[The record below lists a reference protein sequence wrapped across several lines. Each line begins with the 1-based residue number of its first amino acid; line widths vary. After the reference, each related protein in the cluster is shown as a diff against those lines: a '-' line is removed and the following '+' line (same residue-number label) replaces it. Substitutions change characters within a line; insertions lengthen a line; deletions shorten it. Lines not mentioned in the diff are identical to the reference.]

1 MIEIFVVDN
10 ENNKTKF
17 KPKKIRDKIME
28 ETGLDILIATNI
40 TRQVVGTI
48 KKNYKDEIST
58 STIRSLINAQLVKRG
73 LTSEELKSRKL
84 GMSVADYEDLIQNGC
99 KDNANISYSPEMI
112 SKYAYDSIAKEYALL
127 TQPTEQADAHID
139 GLYHEHDLEFYN
151 LRPNCL
157 SGNNN
162 IIIKDEEGNISYT
175 TIKEFVEEMF
185 LSDKTYYVPSLNVK
199 TNSME
204 WKRIENAYLSSP
216 SEETYL
222 VTFSKGYSIECTS
235 DHKFIKSHNNKA
247 QKQYDIKV
255 SEFDNY
261 KDLRLCNITDLKEN
275 NDLNDYNES
284 ALFGFFLGDGYISNK
299 GNIKF
304 SFSKKD
310 KAEYLYHLLEQ
321 LKINFTYTETDYYDT
336 GYLYSFYIK
345 DKIYPQLSKSELI
358 KKYTSKYNLT
368 GILEGLINSDG
379 HIRLDINDVLRLNFT
394 NTNKSIFDLYQLC
407 LISNGIRG
415 FINIT
420 EFDNPN
426 HKDAYNSSSFGEKLL
441 SLLSSMN
448 ICNRFVPIIKKA
460 NPNMKKYDEIGE
472 LKVRSIEYT
481 GTQPVYN
488 LTIADNHNYLAGING
503 FVLTQN
509 CMNYDLRFFARNGLK
524 IDGKGL
530 MGSVAKPAK
539 SLEVLLNHML
549 QALMAGATVFSG
561 GQGFAN
567 FNTLLAPYCVG
578 RTYKE
583 IKQAIQNFIFNCNM
597 SLICRGGQ
605 VLFSS
610 IGVDLSVPK
619 VLADEPAICPG
630 GIKNGVYKDY
640 QEQADLIFRAICE
653 VLNEKDGNNA
663 YHRFP
668 NCNSFDTPLILR
680 KNGIVTVKNIGE
692 FVDNCIEQE
701 YQNYFDSKVS
711 YCTDDYEV
719 LSVNKDTHNLEWKKI
734 TCAIRNPNQDIYEV
748 KTTRGFNLKVT
759 ANHPFITYASVG
771 FGSFD
776 GRKLSSFKPN
786 TRLCTFNDNIIDYI
800 ENNIG
805 TFIGFFL
812 GDGTKDTNIENRILF
827 SLYKEDKIRYLD
839 NLLQE
844 IGFEFIRRDYDTRSE
859 FTLLANK
866 QPNNQLK
873 QVVID
878 CYNMKNNKLL
888 SKYNNSK
895 YYLGLFTGLINS
907 DGYIHTSKDIDKPS
921 NIVKFSNTNKEL
933 INLYTNIAHIYGL
946 TLSKSLK
953 QTPTKN
959 THNEC
964 YDIRFGGN
972 TMQELLNHITLRDG
986 HKSRLIDV
994 DYIPRNHFSSVSIK
1008 SIEKVDYEGYT
1019 YDLEVEDN
1027 HNYFAGEIPVLNHN
1041 CLFNIREG
1049 DLDKYEGNCKL
1060 LHELGANNPT
1070 IYYVNCKDIERTVM
1084 GALTSDT
1091 PVMTNKGFKYPYEL
1105 KIGDTV
1111 MTYSSDGSKC
1121 WNKIYNVIEKI
1132 APSKVFK
1139 ITCDNGYSF
1148 KVTDNHKLPTVD
1160 GIVKSENL
1168 KVGMGLYNY
1177 IDELYNPTN
1186 DYEAE
1191 FIGVFLADG
1200 FIKHKP
1206 RHQYDDEYIEFHVCK
1221 EWKLKEIIKLCEKCN
1236 YNYKFIQRKDK
1247 SFSIKVYEKELRD
1260 KLVKLYDDNL
1270 GVKKFPT
1277 EYWNDKNKLAN
1288 IIKGLMFDGRKQSN
1302 TSYIWSCSDKE
1313 LVYDVCY
1320 ALSYIGLYS
1329 SIYVDIRKGK
1339 TGNWRTNYR
1348 VTFGKDKKP
1357 KHTRG
1362 RKTTTIKSIELVDNT
1377 EPVYDLSIENNPNY
1391 VCGLG
1396 GIHSENCRTATPMNY
1411 AYNYED
1417 DCLNTGNFMYNT
1429 LNLPLIAL
1437 EVDGDE
1443 NDFYTKLNDVC
1454 EIAYD
1459 NLHHRRKEVIDAIYN
1474 KHLSDFLLQE
1484 DIETGKPLYDID
1496 RTTITLGFCGLNEC
1510 LEVLYGGGITEYED
1524 KGIDIV
1530 KFLNAKKEEFNKR
1543 DGLRWSV
1550 IGSPAEST
1558 AHRFAEII
1566 KDKYPNAKVQ
1576 GIKGSYYL
1584 TNSSHIPVDSGVMLS
1599 EHIKNSAKFHKL
1611 TLGGNILH
1619 LWLGEVWSDA
1629 EALWKLNKKIL
1640 ETGTIFWAYSKV
1652 FTYCNLCGF
1661 TINEKTDICPVCKT
1675 DDVITYDRITGY
1687 YLPTVGY
1694 NNGKQQ
1700 EFEDRYRHTLNR

>member
-1 MIEIFVVDN
+1 
-10 ENNKTKF
+10 
-17 KPKKIRDKIME
+17 ME
-28 ETGLDILIATNI
+28 ETGLDVLIATNI

-48 KKNYKDEIST
+48 KKNYQDEIST

-99 KDNANISYSPEMI
+99 NDNANISYSPEMI

-127 TQPTEQADAHID
+127 TQPTEQADTHID

-162 IIIKDEEGNISYT
+162 IIIKDEEDNISYV
-175 TIKEFVEEMF
+175 TIKEFVDEMF
-185 LSDKTYYVPSLNVK
+185 LSDKAYYVPSLNIK

-204 WKRIENAYLSSP
+204 WKIIENAYLSSP

-222 VTFSKGYSIECTS
+222 VTFGKGYSIECTS

-310 KAEYLYHLLEQ
+310 KAEYLYHLLER
-321 LKINFTYTETDYYDT
+321 LNIDFTYTEKESDYYDT

-345 DKIYPQLSKSELI
+345 DRIYPQLSKSELI
-358 KKYTSKYNLT
+358 KKYTSEYNLT

-379 HIRLDINDVLRLNFT
+379 HIRLDINNVLRLNFT

-415 FINIT
+415 SINIT
-420 EFDNPN
+420 EFNNPN
-426 HKDAYNSSSFGEKLL
+426 HNDAYNSSSFGEKLL

-448 ICNRFVPIIKKA
+448 ICDRFVPIIEKA

-472 LKVRSIEYT
+472 LSVRSIEYT

-509 CMNYDLRFFARNGLK
+509 CMNYDLRFFAKNGLK

-561 GQGFAN
+561 GQGYAN
-567 FNTLLAPYCVG
+567 FNTLLSPFCVG
-578 RTYKE
+578 RSYKE

-630 GIKNGVYKDY
+630 GIKKGTYKDY
-640 QEQADLIFRAICE
+640 QEEADLVFRAICE
-653 VLNEKDGNNA
+653 VLDEKDGNNA

-668 NCNSFDTPLILR
+668 NT
-680 KNGIVTVKNIGE
+680 
-692 FVDNCIEQE
+692 
-701 YQNYFDSKVS
+701 
-711 YCTDDYEV
+711 
-719 LSVNKDTHNLEWKKI
+719 
-734 TCAIRNPNQDIYEV
+734 
-748 KTTRGFNLKVT
+748 
-759 ANHPFITYASVG
+759 
-771 FGSFD
+771 
-776 GRKLSSFKPN
+776 
-786 TRLCTFNDNIIDYI
+786 
-800 ENNIG
+800 
-805 TFIGFFL
+805 
-812 GDGTKDTNIENRILF
+812 
-827 SLYKEDKIRYLD
+827 
-839 NLLQE
+839 
-844 IGFEFIRRDYDTRSE
+844 
-859 FTLLANK
+859 
-866 QPNNQLK
+866 
-873 QVVID
+873 
-878 CYNMKNNKLL
+878 
-888 SKYNNSK
+888 
-895 YYLGLFTGLINS
+895 
-907 DGYIHTSKDIDKPS
+907 
-921 NIVKFSNTNKEL
+921 
-933 INLYTNIAHIYGL
+933 
-946 TLSKSLK
+946 
-953 QTPTKN
+953 
-959 THNEC
+959 
-964 YDIRFGGN
+964 
-972 TMQELLNHITLRDG
+972 
-986 HKSRLIDV
+986 
-994 DYIPRNHFSSVSIK
+994 
-1008 SIEKVDYEGYT
+1008 
-1019 YDLEVEDN
+1019 
-1027 HNYFAGEIPVLNHN
+1027 
-1041 CLFNIREG
+1041 LFNIRDG
-1049 DLDKYEGNCKL
+1049 DLDEYDGNCKL

-1084 GALTSDT
+1084 G
-1091 PVMTNKGFKYPYEL
+1091 
-1105 KIGDTV
+1105 
-1111 MTYSSDGSKC
+1111 
-1121 WNKIYNVIEKI
+1121 
-1132 APSKVFK
+1132 
-1139 ITCDNGYSF
+1139 
-1148 KVTDNHKLPTVD
+1148 
-1160 GIVKSENL
+1160 
-1168 KVGMGLYNY
+1168 
-1177 IDELYNPTN
+1177 
-1186 DYEAE
+1186 
-1191 FIGVFLADG
+1191 
-1200 FIKHKP
+1200 
-1206 RHQYDDEYIEFHVCK
+1206 
-1221 EWKLKEIIKLCEKCN
+1221 
-1236 YNYKFIQRKDK
+1236 
-1247 SFSIKVYEKELRD
+1247 
-1260 KLVKLYDDNL
+1260 
-1270 GVKKFPT
+1270 
-1277 EYWNDKNKLAN
+1277 
-1288 IIKGLMFDGRKQSN
+1288 
-1302 TSYIWSCSDKE
+1302 
-1313 LVYDVCY
+1313 
-1320 ALSYIGLYS
+1320 
-1329 SIYVDIRKGK
+1329 
-1339 TGNWRTNYR
+1339 
-1348 VTFGKDKKP
+1348 
-1357 KHTRG
+1357 
-1362 RKTTTIKSIELVDNT
+1362 
-1377 EPVYDLSIENNPNY
+1377 
-1391 VCGLG
+1391 
-1396 GIHSENCRTATPMNY
+1396 CRTALPMNY

-1443 NDFYTKLNDVC
+1443 DDFYTKLNDVC

-1459 NLHHRRKEVIDAIYN
+1459 NLHHRRKEVIDVIYN
-1474 KHLSDFLLQE
+1474 KHLSDFLLQK
-1484 DIETGKPLYDID
+1484 DKETGKPLYDID

-1510 LEVLYGGGITEYED
+1510 LEVLYGGGITEFED
-1524 KGIDIV
+1524 KGIDIIE
-1530 KFLNAKKEEFNKR
+1530 FLNSKKEEFNKR

-1576 GIKGSYYL
+1576 GVKGSYYL
-1584 TNSSHIPVDSGVMLS
+1584 TNSSHIPVDSGVMLT

-1687 YLPTVGY
+1687 YLPVLSKDKDGNETRQW
-1694 NNGKQQ
+1694 NNGKVQ
-1700 EFEDRYRHTLNR
+1700 EFKDRYRHSLNG